1 MARQGNSVSSRPISV
16 AVPLRPHPQ
25 TAVGLHAE
33 KAGTVFASGLTCLS
47 ICWRRQPDIVVFL
60 PFQEGLPRRVAHIWL
75 TVACRRYYNNWGC
88 PTFRAFRKVG
98 LPTAR
103 RLLIYFEGT
112 DVLGAGV
119 PRSNPSVLRS
129 SSMSG
134 Q

>member
-1 MARQGNSVSSRPISV
+1 MTI
-16 AVPLRPHPQ
+16 H
-25 TAVGLHAE
+25 
-33 KAGTVFASGLTCLS
+33 CLS
-47 ICWRRQPDIVVFL
+47 GQAYQSHSQPIPILLSLVAPEL
-60 PFQEGLPRRVAHIWL
+60 KHKWRVAHIWL